1 MTVAP
6 AHAGI
11 DIGKPPLDVSLAARL
26 PCRYANDPAGRAA
39 LLTALKKLPQPV
51 QVICEPTGGY
61 ERDLLA
67 ALWAGQPRREPGAR
81 RARARLRAGAGPAGQ
96 D

>member
-11 DIGKPPLDVSLAARL
+11 DIGKPPLDVSLAGQP

-39 LLTALKKLPQPV
+39 LLTALKNCLNP
-51 QVICEPTGGY
+51 C
-61 ERDLLA
+61 R
-67 ALWAGQPRREPGAR
+67 
-81 RARARLRAGAGPAGQ
+81 
-96 D
+96 